1 MEQWLNREEGHQ
13 IPLVMDSPLHFH
25 WKGIHDRRSTARLIY
40 GLILMSLI
48 IAQIV
53 ILIKPIYRKWK
64 KNKLTTDL
72 LTDET
77 DKMF

>member
-1 MEQWLNREEGHQ
+1 MEQWLNRKQGHQ
-13 IPLVMDSPLHFH
+13 LPLVMDSPLYFH
-25 WKGIHDRRSTARLIY
+25 WKGIHDRTSTARLIY

-72 LTDET
+72 LMDES
-77 DKMF
+77 DKIF